1 MPPPP
6 ATDSHSTPLPDR
18 AAIARAAASALGAF
32 ATRAGATPAL
42 VGFDGFVDSIIEVV
56 DRRSDAEHYVK
67 VPTIARFAQKIAA
80 AAGQSGNYELVV
92 TLQKLG
98 GNGPIMANAL
108 LAAGLPVTY
117 IGALGLPEPHPVF
130 ADFAAAAEV
139 HSIAQPGMTD
149 ALEFSDGKLMLG
161 KIQHLGELSQS
172 AIDASVG
179 RDRYVG
185 IVAESALLAMV
196 NWTMLPS
203 MNTIWEA
210 LLDEVL
216 PRVAHPPLVFVD
228 LADPEKRTREDLAGA
243 LRLLTKLSERA
254 QVVLGLNLA
263 ESRQAVE
270 VLGLGQGTNAERD
283 DDLIELTAASI
294 RKELQIRGV
303 VVHPRHAAAAA
314 VTDASGE
321 VHTATFLGPFTAEPR
336 LSTGAGD
343 NFNAGFCVGLLAGLP
358 VEQALCVGTATS
370 GFYVRNARSPE
381 LAELIAFCEALPEPE
396 GV

>member
-1 MPPPP
+1 MP
-6 ATDSHSTPLPDR
+6 TLTPDR
-18 AAIARAAASALGAF
+18 SSIARSAAAGLGSFAARAAA
-32 ATRAGATPAL
+32 TPVL
-42 VGFDGFVDSIIEVV
+42 VGFDGFVDSIIDVV
-56 DRRSDAEHYVK
+56 ERRSDAEHYEAVE
-67 VPTIARFAQKIAA
+67 TIARFAQKIAA
-80 AAGQSGNYELVV
+80 ASGQSGNYELVV

-117 IGALGLPEPHPVF
+117 IGALGLPEPHAVF
-130 ADFAAAAEV
+130 DEFAAAAEV

-161 KIQHLGELSQS
+161 KIQHLGEITQS
-172 AIDASVG
+172 AIDAAVG

-203 MNTIWEA
+203 MNTIWET

-216 PRVAHPPLVFVD
+216 PRVARPPLVFVD
-228 LADPEKRTREDLAGA
+228 LADPEKRTREDLAA
-243 LRLLTKLSERA
+243 AMALLTRLGRRA
-254 QVVLGLNLA
+254 DVVLGLNLK

-270 VLGLGQGTNAERD
+270 VLGLGGSTNAEHD
-283 DDLIELTAASI
+283 EDLIELTAASI
-294 RKELQIRGV
+294 RDELAIRGV

-314 VTDASGE
+314 VRDVSGD
-321 VHTATFLGPFTAEPR
+321 VQTATFLGPFTSEPK

-343 NFNAGFCVGLLAGLP
+343 NFNAGFCLGLLAGLP
-358 VEQALCVGTATS
+358 VEQALAAGTGTS
-370 GFYVRNARSPE
+370 GFYVREARSPRLEE
-381 LAELIAFCEALPEPE
+381 LVNFLDALPEPQKF
-396 GV
+396 